1 MGCNMAGLNL
11 WVKVEDNKVV
21 TQAAPLPPE
30 PASWGADVEALLR
43 SGWFP
48 VVSVK
53 PDTMDIRTEV
63 WDSESYEIKDDHVVW
78 TLVKRSKTQEELDAE
93 VAEKWRLW
101 RIERNFRLAET
112 DWVIIKYLE
121 AGQAVPEAWET
132 YRQALRDLPTIV
144 DFNGIDWPVKPT

>member
-1 MGCNMAGLNL
+1 MGCNMAGLDL
-11 WVKVEDNKVV
+11 WVKVENGVV
-21 TQAAPLPPE
+21 VSGANPLPNNVK
-30 PASWGADVEALLR
+30 SWGADKDALIA
-43 SGWFP
+43 SGWYP

-53 PDTMDIRTEV
+53 PDSMDTRTEV
-63 WDSESYEIKDDHVVW
+63 WESESYEIKDDHVVW
-78 TLVKRSKTQEELDAE
+78 TLVKRSKTQEELNAE
-93 VAEKWRLW
+93 SAERWRLW

-121 AGQAVPEAWET
+121 AGQAVPEAWTT

>member
-1 MGCNMAGLNL
+1 MAGLDL

-21 TQAAPLPPE
+21 TQAAPLPPGPE
-30 PASWGADVEALLR
+30 FWGADRDALIR

-53 PDTMDIRTEV
+53 PDSMDYATEV
-63 WDSESYEIKDDHVVW
+63 WDSESYEIKEDHVVW

-93 VAEKWRLW
+93 SAERWRLW

-112 DWVIIKYLE
+112 DWVIVKYLE
-121 AGQAVPEAWET
+121 AGQAVPEAWTT

-144 DFNGIDWPVKPT
+144 DFNGLDWPVKPT

>member
-1 MGCNMAGLNL
+1 MAGLDL
-11 WVKVEDNKVV
+11 WVKVEDGKVV
-21 TQAAPLPPE
+21 RGANLLPPDVR
-30 PASWGADVEALLR
+30 SWGADKDALIR

-53 PDTMDIRTEV
+53 PDSMDYATEV
-63 WDSESYEIKDDHVVW
+63 WDSESYEIKEDHVVW

-93 VAEKWRLW
+93 SAERWRLW

-121 AGQAVPEAWET
+121 AGQAVPEVWAT

-144 DFNGIDWPVKPT
+144 DFNGLDWPVKPT